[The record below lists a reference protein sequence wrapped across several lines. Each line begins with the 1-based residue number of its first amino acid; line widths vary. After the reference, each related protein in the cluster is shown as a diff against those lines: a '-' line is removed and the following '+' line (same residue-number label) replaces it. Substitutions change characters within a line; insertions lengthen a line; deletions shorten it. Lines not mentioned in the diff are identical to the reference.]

1 MEITIRPRPSII
13 KDLPEEKYPK
23 FFLDSG
29 CKLLNLALSGKA
41 FGGGWAG
48 QRVINIIGDT
58 TTGKTLLACEAI
70 NQLYYNWHKKGR
82 KVKVRY
88 DEPEAAFDW
97 SLGQQFGMPL
107 DWIEWECSDT
117 VEEFFISTYKELSK
131 DLQDFT
137 LIVLD
142 SLDNLSD
149 AEEQERTKK
158 LMAGKETS
166 GTYGA
171 KKAKELKAGL
181 RQLASKVRDKNATI
195 IIISQ
200 VIDLIGKLTIGK
212 ALGRAG
218 GHGLDHNASQIVWL
232 REKEPVD
239 KTLTIGGSQKKV
251 KVGKRIEVKVTKNRI
266 YREGIKVEVDILDR
280 YGIDDIGTT
289 INWLD
294 EWGFLEKE
302 KNSYVFNGQRYSR
315 EKLIKTAED
324 DKKMYT
330 ALVNHLQKSWDEVQ
344 KKIVPN
350 RKPKYGY

>member
-1 MEITIRPRPSII
+1 MI
-13 KDLPEEKYPK
+13 KDVPKEKRPK

-48 QRVINIIGDT
+48 QRVVNIIGDT

-82 KVKVRY
+82 TVKVKY

-97 SLGQQFGMPL
+97 ELGKQFGMPL
-107 DWIEWECSDT
+107 DWIDWECSAT
-117 VEEFFISTYKELSK
+117 VEEFFIATYKELSK
-131 DLQDFT
+131 DRQEFT

-158 LMAGKETS
+158 LVAGKETS
-166 GTYGA
+166 GTCGA

-181 RQLASKVRDKNATI
+181 RQLATRVRDKNANI
-195 IIISQ
+195 FIISQ
-200 VIDLIGKLTIGK
+200 VIDLIGRLSSGK

-232 REKEPVD
+232 REKEPID
-239 KTLTIGGSQKKV
+239 RTLTIGKSQKKI
-251 KVGKRIEVKVTKNRI
+251 KIGKRVEVKVDKNRI
-266 YREGIKVEVDILDR
+266 YREGIKVEIDILDR

-302 KNSYVFNGQRYSR
+302 KSSYIFHDEKYSR
-315 EKLIKTAED
+315 EKLIKKAEE
-324 DKKMYT
+324 DKNFYT
-330 ALVNHLQKSWDEVQ
+330 MLVDYLQTCWDEIQEKVT
-344 KKIVPN
+344 PD
-350 RKPKYGY
+350 RKPKYGQ